1 MEKPKYQTPTM
12 LVVKLTSQTPLLQAS
27 ITGYDPEPFS
37 REFEMDDVI
46 SNFELDDVITNE
58 EDL

>member
-12 LVVKLTSQTPLLQAS
+12 LVVKLTSQSQLLQAS
-27 ITGYDPEPFS
+27 LTGYDSEQFS
-37 REFEMDDVI
+37 RDFEM
-46 SNFELDDVITNE
+46 NDVITNE

>member
-12 LVVKLTSQTPLLQAS
+12 LVVKLTSQALLLQAS

-46 SNFELDDVITNE
+46 TNE